1 MSNNE
6 KLSESIENGKVCC
19 LINVEEIKYIYLI
32 KKSVLSKVNYDLL
45 SKIMDMAEFEEK
57 LLNEL
62 QNLAPFILLTN
73 LNYGDIVNTKN
84 IPDSKYPEI
93 YRIFENYHLWEK
105 RYIQNSV
112 SLQIKR
118 CSENRRL
125 VLYS

>member
-32 KKSVLSKVNYDLL
+32 KKSVLSNVNYDLL

-84 IPDSKYPEI
+84 IPDSKHPEI

-105 RYIQNSV
+105 RYIHNSV
-112 SLQIKR
+112 SFQIWVLP
-118 CSENRRL
+118 NRQ
-125 VLYS
+125 

>member
-32 KKSVLSKVNYDLL
+32 KKSVLSNVNYDLL

-112 SLQIKR
+112 SLQI
-118 CSENRRL
+118 
-125 VLYS
+125 